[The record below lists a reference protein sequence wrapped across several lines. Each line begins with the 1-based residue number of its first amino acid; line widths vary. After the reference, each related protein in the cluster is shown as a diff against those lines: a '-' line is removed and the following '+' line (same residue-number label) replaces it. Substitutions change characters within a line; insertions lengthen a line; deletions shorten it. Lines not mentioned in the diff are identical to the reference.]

1 MSTLVSLDR
10 ISVAFGERNVLSD
23 ISLNL
28 QSGRILTLLGP
39 NGAGKS
45 TLVRVVL
52 GLLAPTA
59 GILQKQPNLRIGY
72 VPQKLHLDATL
83 PLTVGRFM
91 RLRPG
96 VKQQDILPALK
107 RVQAAHLLAQP
118 MQKLSG
124 GETQR
129 VLLARALLNQP
140 QLLVLDEPT
149 QGVDVNGQLA
159 LYDLINQL
167 RQEFNCGV
175 LMVSH
180 DLHLVM
186 AKTDEVLC
194 LNQHVCCS
202 GAPEVVSMH
211 PQFIAMFGPRGAE
224 QLAVYRHHHNHRHD
238 SNGRIILKRQGG
250 NDA

>member
-1 MSTLVSLDR
+1 MTNLVELEH
-10 ISVAFGERNVLSD
+10 VAVSFGQRTVLND
-23 ISLNL
+23 ISLSL
-28 QSGRILTLLGP
+28 APGRIMTLLGP

-52 GLLAPTA
+52 GLVKPDRGHLKRAD
-59 GILQKQPNLRIGY
+59 GLRIGY
-72 VPQKLHLDATL
+72 VPQKLHLDVTL
-83 PLTVGRFM
+83 PLTVDRFM

-96 VKQQDILPALK
+96 VKKSDILPALQ
-107 RVQAAHLLAQP
+107 RVQAAHLLDAP

-124 GETQR
+124 GENQR
-129 VLLARALLNQP
+129 VLLARALLNMP

-159 LYDLINQL
+159 LYNLIDTL
-167 RQEFNCGV
+167 RHELGCGV

-194 LNQHVCCS
+194 LNHHICCS
-202 GAPEVVSMH
+202 GTPEAVSVH
-211 PQFIAMFGPRGAE
+211 PEFISMFGPVGAE

-238 SNGRIILKRQGG
+238 LQGRIILRNGKGQS
-250 NDA
+250 

>member
-1 MSTLVSLDR
+1 MTNLITLENV
-10 ISVAFGERNVLSD
+10 SVAFGQRRVLSD

-28 QSGRILTLLGP
+28 RPGKILTLLGP

-52 GLLAPTA
+52 GLVAPDA
-59 GILQKQPNLRIGY
+59 GVIKRDKALRIGY
-72 VPQKLHLDATL
+72 VPQKLQLDTTL

-96 VKQQDILPALK
+96 TRKADLIPALK
-107 RVQAAHLLAQP
+107 RVQAAHLIDAP

-149 QGVDVNGQLA
+149 QGVDVNGQVS
-159 LYDLINQL
+159 LYNLIDEL
-167 RQEFNCGV
+167 RKELDCAV

-194 LNQHVCCS
+194 LNHHICCS
-202 GAPEVVSMH
+202 GTPEVVSMH
-211 PQFIAMFGPRGAE
+211 PEFISMFGHRGAE
-224 QLAVYRHHHNHRHD
+224 QLGIYRHNHNHRHD
-238 SNGRIILKRQGG
+238 LQGRIILRQGNG
-250 NDA
+250 HS

>member
-1 MSTLVSLDR
+1 MTTLTTLKN
-10 ISVAFGERNVLSD
+10 ISVSFNSQQVLTN
-23 ISLNL
+23 ISLSL
-28 QSGRILTLLGP
+28 QPGRILTLLGP

-52 GLLAPTA
+52 GLITPTIGSIEHQA
-59 GILQKQPNLRIGY
+59 GLRIGY

-83 PLTVGRFM
+83 PLTVSRFM
-91 RLRPG
+91 HLKPN
-96 VKQQDILPALK
+96 VKKADILPALK
-107 RVQAAHLLAQP
+107 RVQAAHLLDKP

-124 GETQR
+124 GEHQR

-159 LYDLINQL
+159 LYDLIDQL
-167 RQEFNCGV
+167 RKELNCAV

-186 AKTDEVLC
+186 AKTDDVLC
-194 LNQHVCCS
+194 INQHICCS
-202 GAPEVVSMH
+202 GTPDVVSTH
-211 PQFIAMFGPRGAE
+211 PEFIAMFGNRRAE
-224 QLAVYRHHHNHRHD
+224 HLAIYRHNHNHRHD
-238 SNGRIILKRQGG
+238 LKGRIVLKKPRGPE
-250 NDA
+250 A

>member
-1 MSTLVSLDR
+1 MTTLVSLENV
-10 ISVAFGERNVLSD
+10 SVSFGQRRVLSEV
-23 ISLNL
+23 SLNL
-28 QSGRILTLLGP
+28 KPGKILTLLGP

-52 GLLAPTA
+52 GLVAPDA
-59 GILQKQPNLRIGY
+59 GVIVRQDKLRIGY

-83 PLTVGRFM
+83 PLTVSRFL

-96 VKQQDILPALK
+96 TRKADILPALK
-107 RVQAAHLLAQP
+107 RVQAGHLGEAPL
-118 MQKLSG
+118 QKLSG

-129 VLLARALLNQP
+129 VLLARALLSSP

-149 QGVDVNGQLA
+149 QGVDVNGQVA
-159 LYDLINQL
+159 LYDLIDQL
-167 RQEFNCGV
+167 RRELNCAV

-194 LNQHVCCS
+194 LNHHICCS
-202 GAPEVVSMH
+202 GTPEVVSMH
-211 PQFIAMFGPRGAE
+211 PEFISMFGHRGAE
-224 QLAVYRHHHNHRHD
+224 QLGIYRHNHNHRHD
-238 SNGRIILKRQGG
+238 LQGRIVLRRG
-250 NDA
+250 NGHS

>member
-1 MSTLVSLDR
+1 MTNLVSLKK
-10 ISVAFGERNVLSD
+10 ISVSFGQRRVLSD
-23 ISLNL
+23 VSLSL
-28 QSGRILTLLGP
+28 RPGRILTLLGP

-52 GLLAPTA
+52 GLVAPDE
-59 GILQKQPNLRIGY
+59 GVIKRDRNLRIGY

-83 PLTVGRFM
+83 PLTVSRFM

-96 VKQQDILPALK
+96 TRKADILPALK
-107 RVQAAHLLAQP
+107 RVQAGHLIDAP

-129 VLLARALLNQP
+129 VLLARALLNKP

-149 QGVDVNGQLA
+149 QGVDVNGQVA
-159 LYDLINQL
+159 LYDLIDKL
-167 RQEFNCGV
+167 RQELDCAV

-186 AKTDEVLC
+186 AKTDDVLC
-194 LNQHVCCS
+194 LNHHICCS
-202 GAPEVVSMH
+202 GTPEVVSTH
-211 PQFIAMFGPRGAE
+211 PEFIAMFGPRGAE
-224 QLAVYRHHHNHRHD
+224 QLGIYRHQHNHRHD
-238 SNGRIILKRQGG
+238 LQGRIVLRRG
-250 NDA
+250 NGQP

>member
-1 MSTLVSLDR
+1 MSTLVTLSQV
-10 ISVAFGERNVLSD
+10 SAAFDGRKVLSD
-23 ISLNL
+23 ISLTL

-45 TLVRVVL
+45 TLVRIVL

-59 GILQKQPNLRIGY
+59 GTLTRAPGLRIGY

-83 PLTVGRFM
+83 PLSVERFM
-91 RLRPG
+91 TLRPG
-96 VKQQDILPALK
+96 VRQQDILPALK
-107 RVQAAHLLAQP
+107 RVQAAHLLRQP

-124 GETQR
+124 GENQR
-129 VLLARALLNQP
+129 VLLARALLNRP

-167 RQEFNCGV
+167 RQEFDCGV

-194 LNQHVCCS
+194 LNQHICCS
-202 GAPEVVSMH
+202 GTPEVVSIH
-211 PQFIAMFGPRGAE
+211 PEFLAMFGQRGAE
-224 QLAVYRHHHNHRHD
+224 QLAIYRHHHNHRHD
-238 SNGRIILKRQGG
+238 LNGRIILRRKGG